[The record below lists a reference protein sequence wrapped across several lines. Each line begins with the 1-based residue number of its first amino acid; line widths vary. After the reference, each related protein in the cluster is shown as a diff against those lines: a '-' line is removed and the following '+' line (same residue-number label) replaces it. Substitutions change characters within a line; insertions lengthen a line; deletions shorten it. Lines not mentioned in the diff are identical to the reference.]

1 MKHLGLKKTAYA
13 ILLHLVFY
21 VMPAKYFKMYI
32 YLTVISLLRKIRQ
45 ASVDIAKINETH
57 FIKDMQVSINQDA
70 MLFPEYSFNLIWQD
84 ELLDQLIM
92 VGGNATKIR
101 TVLGSPTLTV
111 EALDT
116 LVNRIY
122 SYLPYYDRMK
132 LVGFNKKNECSVKS
146 DLREVLLFNR

>member
-13 ILLHLVFY
+13 ILLHIVFY

-45 ASVDIAKINETH
+45 ASVDIVKINEAH
-57 FIKDMQVSINQDA
+57 FVKEMHVSLSEDV

-84 ELLDQLIM
+84 ELLDQLIV
-92 VGGNATKIR
+92 VGGEVKKIR
-101 TVLGSPTLTV
+101 TVLENPALTV

-132 LVGFNKKNECSVKS
+132 LLGFNKKNECSIKS
-146 DLREVLLFNR
+146 DLKEVLLFNR